1 MKLGKEQKRIVIA
14 FGIFLGFMFFC
25 TLISRAVYASKLPQV
40 SVDRARR
47 MAVNHKVEAEGIV
60 SQGRECAVNVLSGV
74 RVETVYVQAGD
85 KVTPETLLFSGDME
99 DLKGQI
105 EEQELAV
112 RKLRLQIEAQE
123 KNRALAEQES
133 RIGNARAMEDYVR
146 AAEDA
151 QRNTEQAKADLE
163 KAKAELKKQRDDSVT
178 VTSDENRKAAQARYE
193 AWAAE
198 SAKLKAAMEQAGKEY
213 ESARLEVEKL
223 EGAGTNDAAEG
234 NSALEEAKKKEEEA
248 KTRYEQ
254 AQAAYGKAM
263 ANPVSKPDYSAE
275 DSAQSA
281 WEAQEDAL
289 IEAVNAANQKLEE
302 AKRAQEDALLEAER
316 KMADA
321 GAESAKDNSLE
332 INRLELAFL
341 QKKLASYQELFGKE
355 GQIYSET
362 EGIVT
367 RIQVSP
373 GERTPDGAAVVYAD
387 ISSPM
392 QFHVSLT
399 KEQKKYVNQGD
410 SAKLSFSKSP
420 EQEVTVDYIAENE
433 TDPTLYD
440 ASIFLP
446 EGVGTMGESG
456 KLAVEAQSETF
467 SCCIPIAALR
477 EDGNHRKYVY
487 IVSERSGILGKELT
501 AEIVYVKVL
510 DQNDTYAAIEEG
522 VIDSDTELIVDSTE
536 ALEDR
541 DVIRYREES
550 SPAP

>member
-1 MKLGKEQKRIVIA
+1 MKLGKEQKKIVIA

-25 TLISRAVYASKLPQV
+25 TLISRAIYASKLPQV

-60 SQGRECAVNVLSGV
+60 SQGRECAVNVLSGIRV
-74 RVETVYVQAGD
+74 RTVYVQAGD
-85 KVTPETLLFSGDME
+85 KVTPETLLFSVDME

-112 RKLRLQIEAQE
+112 RKLQLQIEAQE
-123 KNRALAEQES
+123 TNRALAEQES

-151 QRNTEQAKADLE
+151 QRNTEQAQADLD

-198 SAKLKAAMEQAGKEY
+198 SAKLKEAMEQAGKEY
-213 ESARLEVEKL
+213 ESAGLEVEKL
-223 EGAGTNDAAEG
+223 ESAGAED
-234 NSALEEAKKKEEEA
+234 SALEEAKKKEEEA

-275 DSAQSA
+275 DSAHSA
-281 WEAQEDAL
+281 WEAQEDTL
-289 IEAVNAANQKLEE
+289 IEAVNAASQKLEE
-302 AKRAQEDALLEAER
+302 AKRAQEDTLLEAER

-355 GQIYSET
+355 GQIYAET
-362 EGIVT
+362 EGIIT

-433 TDPTLYD
+433 ADPTLYE

-487 IVSERSGILGKELT
+487 VVSERSGILGKELT

-550 SPAP
+550 SPAS